1 MDREEVPFLQPPL
14 GGFGH
19 AQKFEQPSDFS
30 LFRKHVHNTR
40 GIKGSCRTQ
49 VLRSSADWSS
59 NIETE
64 VCHFS
69 WHRMA
74 RGQNLIN
81 TVSLCS
87 TRFKMPISK
96 VFVTLSILYTLKTS
110 FSVSISISL
119 KI

>member
-1 MDREEVPFLQPPL
+1 MDRDEVPFLQPPL

-64 VCHFS
+64 VCYLLGIK
-69 WHRMA
+69 WHL
-74 RGQNLIN
+74 GEITL
-81 TVSLCS
+81 TL
-87 TRFKMPISK
+87 FL
-96 VFVTLSILYTLKTS
+96 FVALNSERIH
-110 FSVSISISL
+110 
-119 KI
+119 